1 MADFEFDKKRI
12 EQDTI
17 GIGVDVR
24 PPIELSLD
32 VLRIQ
37 EFYNQV
43 SDQFPNLF
51 ADLSQSKTEFRI
63 NKKIPIPGKGE
74 VSVATFTLTQR
85 GPVFN
90 FPITLPGVLDGYEW
104 SKTLNEHVIKCL
116 ETFHRHMPGTK
127 FVRIGKVRKLVFHCE
142 GIDGNEFFR
151 GHFLPHAPE
160 SSEELTVAWNDPDE
174 DFNRRLAAK
183 VVEKKQ
189 VLHQEVG
196 GEVRQVIVPQGEYGI
211 EVTFDVNNRALDEP
225 LDGEQMKSILDH
237 ADELYRDY
245 FYDILKGEN
254 R

>member
-183 VVEKKQ
+183 VAGKAAAA
-189 VLHQEVG
+189 
-196 GEVRQVIVPQGEYGI
+196 VPPPLPSAGFCPAGFPARKLADSRRGAPAQTSEPAQGRLPRLFLSAP
-211 EVTFDVNNRALDEP
+211 VCR
-225 LDGEQMKSILDH
+225 K
-237 ADELYRDY
+237 
-245 FYDILKGEN
+245 
-254 R
+254 